1 MNMRFPFLIVA
12 VFICLAGFAQQRGK
26 VISFN
31 TKKPISGAVVKWS
44 NGKQF
49 AVTDEQGEFAIPN
62 SNNGYVVQS
71 IGYYDYTTT
80 KIGRLIELTEQIYQM
95 PELSITDKPDSI
107 FGSVKYSVGDFVWWN
122 GKLTMLLYEREK
134 LFKPA
139 TEKRDLW
146 EDAWI
151 AQVDSFGKIISSFH
165 INESAERFHLAPTGA
180 CFVLTENSVFQLQTE
195 PFLHLDKLSYESFRQ
210 EFEPICGFLNSNIVF
225 HTFTE
230 EYPEFSY
237 YLLKKDSAE
246 PVEIEHVADSL
257 TMELFKSEY
266 KYMDGRAKRI
276 AYQYELDYG
285 VPKEIVAGQM
295 TRFKESPFY
304 RDPVAKIVQLE
315 NRWSI
320 FNISQGQVLN
330 INAEGEFI
338 NRMNMLGERNLSN
351 LPVQEKILNVQ
362 YDPETKEVV
371 CFTQLRT
378 GESMLYVLKEDG
390 SLVLRKNLY
399 WKHIRNA
406 QIKNGRVYYLY
417 RPFESRNNWYLFAE

>member
-1 MNMRFPFLIVA
+1 MKMRISITLVLFFLSFVSH
-12 VFICLAGFAQQRGK
+12 AQQRGK

-49 AVTDEQGEFAIPN
+49 AVTDEQGEFAIPS

-95 PELSITDKPDSI
+95 PVISITDAPDSV

-122 GKLTMLLYEREK
+122 GMLTMLLYEHEK

-139 TEKRDLW
+139 SEKRDLW

-151 AQVDSFGKIISSFH
+151 AQIDSFGKIVASFH
-165 INESAERFHLAPTGA
+165 INEPAERFHLTPTGL
-180 CFVLTENSVFQLQTE
+180 CFVLTENSVFQLQSE

-210 EFEPICGFLNSNIVF
+210 EYEPICGFLSSNIVF

-237 YLLKKDSAE
+237 YMLKEDNE
-246 PVEIEHVADSL
+246 NPIELEHVADSL

-266 KYMDGRAKRI
+266 KYMNGRAKRI

-295 TRFKESPFY
+295 TQFKESLY
-304 RDPVAKIVQLE
+304 YQDPIAKIIQLE
-315 NRWSI
+315 DHWSI
-320 FNISQGQVLN
+320 FNISQKTVVTVN
-330 INAEGEFI
+330 SEGAVI
-338 NRMNMLGERNLSN
+338 NRLRMEGSRNLSSISSK
-351 LPVQEKILNVQ
+351 EKILSVQ
-362 YDPETKEVV
+362 FDPEKKEMI

-378 GESMLYVLKEDG
+378 GESMLNLLKEDG
-390 SLVLRKNLY
+390 TLELKKNLY
-399 WKHIRNA
+399 WQHIRNP

-417 RPFESRNNWYLFAE
+417 RPFESRNNWFLYAE

>member
-1 MNMRFPFLIVA
+1 MKIRFSIALALFLCSFVIQ
-12 VFICLAGFAQQRGK
+12 AQQRGK

-49 AVTDEQGEFAIPN
+49 AVTDEQGAFAIPS

-80 KIGRLIELTEQIYQM
+80 KIGRVIELTEQIYQM
-95 PELSITDKPDSI
+95 PVLSITDKPDSV

-122 GKLTMLLYEREK
+122 GKLTMLLYEHEK
-134 LFKPA
+134 LMKPA
-139 TEKRDLW
+139 YDKRDLW

-151 AQVDSFGKIISSFH
+151 AQVDSFGKIVTSFH
-165 INESAERFHLAPTGA
+165 INEPAERFHLAPTGA
-180 CFVLTENSVFQLQTE
+180 CFVLTENSVFQLQSE

-230 EYPEFSY
+230 EYPEFSF
-237 YLLKKDSAE
+237 YLLKKDSTDPIE
-246 PVEIEHVADSL
+246 LEHVADSL

-315 NRWSI
+315 NSWSI
-320 FNISQGQVLN
+320 FNISQGQVLK
-330 INAEGEFI
+330 INSEGEFVS
-338 NRMNMLGERNLSN
+338 RMNMVGDRNLSN
-351 LPVQEKILNVQ
+351 LPNQEKILNVQ
-362 YDPETKEVV
+362 YDSEKQEVV
-371 CFTQLRT
+371 CFTKLRS
-378 GESMLYVLKEDG
+378 GESAMYIVKDDG
-390 SLVLRKNLY
+390 SLELKKNLH
-399 WKHIRNA
+399 WRHVRNA

-417 RPFESRNNWYLFAE
+417 RPYESRNNWYLYAE

>member
-1 MNMRFPFLIVA
+1 MRISITLVLFFLSFVSH
-12 VFICLAGFAQQRGK
+12 AQQRGK

-49 AVTDEQGEFAIPN
+49 AVTDEQGEFAIPS

-95 PELSITDKPDSI
+95 PVISITDAPDSV

-122 GKLTMLLYEREK
+122 GMLTMLLYEHEK

-139 TEKRDLW
+139 SEKRDLW

-151 AQVDSFGKIISSFH
+151 AQIDSFGKIVASFH
-165 INESAERFHLAPTGA
+165 INEPAERFHLTPTGL
-180 CFVLTENSVFQLQTE
+180 CFVLTENSVFQLQSE
-195 PFLHLDKLSYESFRQ
+195 PFLHLDKLSYLSFRQ
-210 EFEPICGFLNSNIVF
+210 EFEPICGFLNSNILF

-230 EYPEFSY
+230 EYPEFSF
-237 YLLKKDSAE
+237 YLLKKDSDDPIE
-246 PVEIEHVADSL
+246 LEHVADSL

-266 KYMDGRAKRI
+266 KYMNGRAKRI

-295 TRFKESPFY
+295 TQFKESLY
-304 RDPVAKIVQLE
+304 YQDPIAKIIQLE
-315 NRWSI
+315 DHWSI
-320 FNISQGQVLN
+320 FNISQKTVVTVN
-330 INAEGEFI
+330 SEGAVI
-338 NRMNMLGERNLSN
+338 NRLRMEGSRNLSSISSK
-351 LPVQEKILNVQ
+351 EKILSVQ
-362 YDPETKEVV
+362 FDPEKKEMI

-378 GESMLYVLKEDG
+378 GESMLNLLKEDG
-390 SLVLRKNLY
+390 TLELKKNLY
-399 WKHIRNA
+399 WQHIRNP

-417 RPFESRNNWYLFAE
+417 RPFESRNNWYLYSE

>member
-1 MNMRFPFLIVA
+1 MRFPFLIVA

>member
-1 MNMRFPFLIVA
+1 MRISITLVLFFLSFVSH
-12 VFICLAGFAQQRGK
+12 AQQRGK

-49 AVTDEQGEFAIPN
+49 AVTDEQGEFAIPS

-95 PELSITDKPDSI
+95 PVISITDAPDSV

-122 GKLTMLLYEREK
+122 GMLTMLLYEHEK

-139 TEKRDLW
+139 SEKRDLW

-151 AQVDSFGKIISSFH
+151 AQIDSFGKIVASFH
-165 INESAERFHLAPTGA
+165 INEPAERFHLTPTGL
-180 CFVLTENSVFQLQTE
+180 CFVLTENSVFQLQSE

-210 EFEPICGFLNSNIVF
+210 EYEPICGFLNSNIVF

-237 YLLKKDSAE
+237 YMLKEDNE
-246 PVEIEHVADSL
+246 NPIELEHVADSL

-266 KYMDGRAKRI
+266 KYMNGRAKRI

-295 TRFKESPFY
+295 TQFKESLY
-304 RDPVAKIVQLE
+304 YQDPIAKIIQLE
-315 NRWSI
+315 DHWSI
-320 FNISQGQVLN
+320 FNISQKTVVTVN
-330 INAEGEFI
+330 SEGAMI
-338 NRMNMLGERNLSN
+338 NRLRMEGSRNLSSISSK
-351 LPVQEKILNVQ
+351 EKILSVQ
-362 YDPETKEVV
+362 FDSEKKEMI

-378 GESMLYVLKEDG
+378 GESMLNLLKEDG
-390 SLVLRKNLY
+390 TLELKKNLY
-399 WKHIRNA
+399 WQHIRNP

-417 RPFESRNNWYLFAE
+417 RPFESRNNWYLYSE

>member
-1 MNMRFPFLIVA
+1 MRISITLVLFFLSFVSH
-12 VFICLAGFAQQRGK
+12 AQQRGK

-49 AVTDEQGEFAIPN
+49 AVTDEQGEFAIPS

-95 PELSITDKPDSI
+95 PVISITDAPDSV

-122 GKLTMLLYEREK
+122 GMLTMLLYEHEK
-134 LFKPA
+134 LFKHA
-139 TEKRDLW
+139 SEKRDLW

-151 AQVDSFGKIISSFH
+151 AQIDSFGKIVASFH
-165 INESAERFHLAPTGA
+165 INEPAERFHLTPTGL
-180 CFVLTENSVFQLQTE
+180 CFVLTENSVFQLQSE

-210 EFEPICGFLNSNIVF
+210 EYEPICGFLNSNIVF

-237 YLLKKDSAE
+237 YMLKEDNE
-246 PVEIEHVADSL
+246 NPIELEHVADSL

-266 KYMDGRAKRI
+266 KYMNGRAKRI

-295 TRFKESPFY
+295 TQFKESLY
-304 RDPVAKIVQLE
+304 YQDPIAKIIQLE
-315 NRWSI
+315 DHWSI
-320 FNISQGQVLN
+320 FNISQKTVVTVN
-330 INAEGEFI
+330 SEGAMI
-338 NRMNMLGERNLSN
+338 NRLRMEGSRNLSSISSK
-351 LPVQEKILNVQ
+351 EKILSVQ
-362 YDPETKEVV
+362 FDSEKKEMI

-378 GESMLYVLKEDG
+378 GESMLNLLNEDG
-390 SLVLRKNLY
+390 TLKLKKNLY
-399 WKHIRNA
+399 WQHIRNP
-406 QIKNGRVYYLY
+406 QIINGRVYYLY
-417 RPFESRNNWYLFAE
+417 RPFESRNNWYLYSE

>member
-1 MNMRFPFLIVA
+1 MRISITLVLFFLSFVSH
-12 VFICLAGFAQQRGK
+12 AQQRGK

-49 AVTDEQGEFAIPN
+49 AVTDEQGDFAIPS

-95 PELSITDKPDSI
+95 PVISITDAPDSV

-122 GKLTMLLYEREK
+122 GMLTMLLYEHEK

-139 TEKRDLW
+139 SEKRDLW

-151 AQVDSFGKIISSFH
+151 AQIDSFGKIVASFH
-165 INESAERFHLAPTGA
+165 INEPAERFHLTPTGL
-180 CFVLTENSVFQLQTE
+180 CFVLTENSVFQLQSE

-210 EFEPICGFLNSNIVF
+210 EYEPICGFLNSNIVF

-237 YLLKKDSAE
+237 YMLKEDNE
-246 PVEIEHVADSL
+246 NPIELEHVADSL

-266 KYMDGRAKRI
+266 KYMNGRAKRI

-295 TRFKESPFY
+295 TQFKESLY
-304 RDPVAKIVQLE
+304 YQDPIAKIIQLE
-315 NRWSI
+315 DHWSI
-320 FNISQGQVLN
+320 FNISQKTVVTVN
-330 INAEGEFI
+330 SEGAMI
-338 NRMNMLGERNLSN
+338 NRLRMEGSRNLSSISSK
-351 LPVQEKILNVQ
+351 EKILSVQ
-362 YDPETKEVV
+362 FDSEKKEMI

-378 GESMLYVLKEDG
+378 GESMLNLLKEDG
-390 SLVLRKNLY
+390 TLELKKNLY
-399 WKHIRNA
+399 WQHIRNP

-417 RPFESRNNWYLFAE
+417 RPFESRNNWYLYSE

>member
-1 MNMRFPFLIVA
+1 MFFLSLVSH
-12 VFICLAGFAQQRGK
+12 AQQRGK

-49 AVTDEQGEFAIPN
+49 AVTDEQGEFDIPS

-95 PELSITDKPDSI
+95 PVISITDKPDSV

-122 GKLTMLLYEREK
+122 GKLTMLLYEHEK
-134 LFKPA
+134 LLKPA
-139 TEKRDLW
+139 NEKRDLW

-151 AQVDSFGKIISSFH
+151 AQIDSFGKIVTSFH
-165 INESAERFHLAPTGA
+165 INEPAERFHLTPTGL
-180 CFVLTENSVFQLQTE
+180 CFVLTENSVFQLQSE

-210 EFEPICGFLNSNIVF
+210 EYEPICGFLNSNIVF

-237 YLLKKDSAE
+237 YMLKEDNDNPIE
-246 PVEIEHVADSL
+246 LEHVADSL

-266 KYMDGRAKRI
+266 KYMNGRAKRI

-295 TRFKESPFY
+295 TQFKESLY
-304 RDPVAKIVQLE
+304 YQDPIAKIIQLE
-315 NRWSI
+315 DHWSI
-320 FNISQGQVLN
+320 FNISQKTVVTVN
-330 INAEGEFI
+330 SEGAMI
-338 NRMNMLGERNLSN
+338 NRLRMEGSRNLSSISSK
-351 LPVQEKILNVQ
+351 EKILSVQ
-362 YDPETKEVV
+362 FDSEKKEMI

-378 GESMLYVLKEDG
+378 GESMLNLLKEDG
-390 SLVLRKNLY
+390 TLELKKNLY
-399 WKHIRNA
+399 WQHIRNP

-417 RPFESRNNWYLFAE
+417 RPFESRNNWYLYSE

>member
-1 MNMRFPFLIVA
+1 MFFLSLVSH
-12 VFICLAGFAQQRGK
+12 AQQRGK

-49 AVTDEQGEFAIPN
+49 AVTDEQGEFDIPS

-95 PELSITDKPDSI
+95 PVISITDKPDSV

-122 GKLTMLLYEREK
+122 GKLTMLLYEHEK
-134 LFKPA
+134 LLKPA
-139 TEKRDLW
+139 NEKRDLW

-151 AQVDSFGKIISSFH
+151 AQIDSFGKIVTSFH
-165 INESAERFHLAPTGA
+165 INEPAERFHLTPTGL
-180 CFVLTENSVFQLQTE
+180 CFVLTENSVFQLQSE

-210 EFEPICGFLNSNIVF
+210 EYEPICGFLNSNIVF

-237 YLLKKDSAE
+237 YMLKEDNDNPIE
-246 PVEIEHVADSL
+246 LEHVADSL

-266 KYMDGRAKRI
+266 KYMNGRAKRI

-295 TRFKESPFY
+295 TQFKESPY
-304 RDPVAKIVQLE
+304 YQDPIAKIIQLE
-315 NRWSI
+315 DHWSI
-320 FNISQGQVLN
+320 FNVSQKTV
-330 INAEGEFI
+330 ITVNAEGTVM
-338 NRMNMLGERNLSN
+338 NRLKMEGPRNLASI
-351 LPVQEKILNVQ
+351 PAKEKILSTQ
-362 YDPETKEVV
+362 FDSEKKEMI

-378 GESMLYVLKEDG
+378 GESMLNLLKEDG
-390 SLVLRKNLY
+390 TLELKKNLY
-399 WKHIRNA
+399 WQHIRNP

-417 RPFESRNNWYLFAE
+417 RPFESRNNWYLYSE

>member
-1 MNMRFPFLIVA
+1 MLVMFFLSV
-12 VFICLAGFAQQRGK
+12 VSHAQQRGK

-49 AVTDEQGEFAIPN
+49 AVTDENGEFSIPT
-62 SNNGYVVQS
+62 SNAGYVVQS

-95 PELSITDKPDSI
+95 PVLSITDKPDSV
-107 FGSVKYSVGDFVWWN
+107 FGSIKYSVGDFVWWN
-122 GKLTMLLYEREK
+122 GMLTMLLYEHEK

-139 TEKRDLW
+139 SEKRDLW

-151 AQVDSFGKIISSFH
+151 AQIDSFGKIVTSFH
-165 INESAERFHLAPTGA
+165 INEPAERFHLTPTGL
-180 CFVLTENSVFQLQTE
+180 CFVLTENSVFQLQSE
-195 PFLHLDKLSYESFRQ
+195 PFLHLNKLSYESFRQ
-210 EFEPICGFLNSNIVF
+210 EYEPICGFLNSNIVF

-237 YLLKKDSAE
+237 YMLKEDNE
-246 PVEIEHVADSL
+246 NPIELEHVADSL
-257 TMELFKSEY
+257 TMVLFNSEY
-266 KYMDGRAKRI
+266 KYMNGRAKRI

-295 TRFKESPFY
+295 TRFKESPY
-304 RDPVAKIVQLE
+304 YQDPIAKIIQLE
-315 NRWSI
+315 DHWSI
-320 FNISQGQVLN
+320 FNVSQKAVLTV
-330 INAEGEFI
+330 NADGTVMNRLKMEGF
-338 NRMNMLGERNLSN
+338 RNLASI
-351 LPVQEKILNVQ
+351 PAKEKILSVQ
-362 YDPETKEVV
+362 FDSEKKEMI

-378 GESMLYVLKEDG
+378 GESMLNLLKEDG
-390 SLVLRKNLY
+390 TLELKKNLY
-399 WKHIRNA
+399 WQHIRNP

-417 RPFESRNNWYLFAE
+417 RPFESRNNWYLYSE

>member
-1 MNMRFPFLIVA
+1 MRISITLVLFFLSFVSH
-12 VFICLAGFAQQRGK
+12 AQQRGK

-31 TKKPISGAVVKWS
+31 NKKPISGAVVKWS

-49 AVTDEQGEFAIPN
+49 AVTDEQGEFAIPS

-95 PELSITDKPDSI
+95 PVISITDAPDSV

-122 GKLTMLLYEREK
+122 GMLTMLLYEHEK

-139 TEKRDLW
+139 SEKRDLW

-151 AQVDSFGKIISSFH
+151 AQIDSFGKIVASFH
-165 INESAERFHLAPTGA
+165 INEPAERFHLTPTGL
-180 CFVLTENSVFQLQTE
+180 CFVLTENSVFQLQSE

-210 EFEPICGFLNSNIVF
+210 EYEPICGFLNSNIVF

-237 YLLKKDSAE
+237 YMLKEDNE
-246 PVEIEHVADSL
+246 NPIELEHVADSL

-266 KYMDGRAKRI
+266 KYMNGRAKRI

-295 TRFKESPFY
+295 TQFKESLY
-304 RDPVAKIVQLE
+304 YQDPIAKIIQLE
-315 NRWSI
+315 DHWSI
-320 FNISQGQVLN
+320 FNISQKTVVTVN
-330 INAEGEFI
+330 SEGAMI
-338 NRMNMLGERNLSN
+338 NRLRMEGSRNLSSISSK
-351 LPVQEKILNVQ
+351 EKILSVQ
-362 YDPETKEVV
+362 FDSEKKEMI

-378 GESMLYVLKEDG
+378 GESMLNLLKEDG
-390 SLVLRKNLY
+390 TLELKKNLY
-399 WKHIRNA
+399 WQHIRNP

-417 RPFESRNNWYLFAE
+417 RPFESRNNWYLYSE

>member
-1 MNMRFPFLIVA
+1 MRISITLVLFFLSFVSH
-12 VFICLAGFAQQRGK
+12 AQQRGK
-26 VISFN
+26 VISLN

-49 AVTDEQGEFAIPN
+49 AVTDEQGEFAIPS

-80 KIGRLIELTEQIYQM
+80 QIGRVVELIEQIYQM
-95 PELSITDKPDSI
+95 PVLSITDKPDSI
-107 FGSVKYSVGDFVWWN
+107 FGSSKYSVGDFVWWKGN
-122 GKLTMLLYEREK
+122 LTMLLYEHEK

-139 TEKRDLW
+139 SEKRDLW

-165 INESAERFHLAPTGA
+165 INEPADRFHLAPTDA
-180 CFVLTENSVFQLQTE
+180 CFVLTENSVFQLKAE

-210 EFEPICGFLNSNIVF
+210 EYDPICGFLNSNIVF

-237 YLLKKDSAE
+237 YLLKKDSTE
-246 PVEIEHVADSL
+246 PIELEHVADSL
-257 TMELFKSEY
+257 TLELFKSEY

-295 TRFKESPFY
+295 TGFKESLFY

-315 NRWSI
+315 NSWSI

-330 INAEGEFI
+330 INAEGEFL
-338 NRMNMLGERNLSN
+338 NRMLMIGERNLSN
-351 LPVQEKILNVQ
+351 LPVKEKILSVQ
-362 YDPETKEVV
+362 YDTEAKEVV

-378 GESMLYVLKEDG
+378 GESMFYLVKENG
-390 SLVLRKNLY
+390 SLELKKNLH
-399 WKHIRNA
+399 WRHIRNA

-417 RPFESRNNWYLFAE
+417 RPFESRNNWYLYAE

>member
-1 MNMRFPFLIVA
+1 MRISITLVLFFLSFVSH
-12 VFICLAGFAQQRGK
+12 AQQRGK

-49 AVTDEQGEFAIPN
+49 AVTDEQGEFAIPS

-95 PELSITDKPDSI
+95 PVISITDAPDSV

-122 GKLTMLLYEREK
+122 GMLTMLLYEHEK

-139 TEKRDLW
+139 SEKRDLW

-151 AQVDSFGKIISSFH
+151 AQIDSFGKIVASFH
-165 INESAERFHLAPTGA
+165 INEPAERFHLTPTGL
-180 CFVLTENSVFQLQTE
+180 CFVLTENSVFQLQSE

-210 EFEPICGFLNSNIVF
+210 EYEPICGFLSSNIVF

-237 YLLKKDSAE
+237 YMLKEDNE
-246 PVEIEHVADSL
+246 NPIELEHVADSL

-266 KYMDGRAKRI
+266 KYMNGRAKRI

-295 TRFKESPFY
+295 TQFKESLY
-304 RDPVAKIVQLE
+304 YQDPIAKIIQLE
-315 NRWSI
+315 DHWSI
-320 FNISQGQVLN
+320 FNISQKTVVTVN
-330 INAEGEFI
+330 SEGAVI
-338 NRMNMLGERNLSN
+338 NRLRMEGSRNLSSISSK
-351 LPVQEKILNVQ
+351 EKILSVQ
-362 YDPETKEVV
+362 FDPEKKEMI

-378 GESMLYVLKEDG
+378 GESMLNLLKEDG
-390 SLVLRKNLY
+390 TLELKKNLY
-399 WKHIRNA
+399 WQHIRNP

-417 RPFESRNNWYLFAE
+417 RPFESRNNWYLYSE

>member
-1 MNMRFPFLIVA
+1 MLVMFFLSV
-12 VFICLAGFAQQRGK
+12 VSHAQQRGK

-31 TKKPISGAVVKWS
+31 TKKPISGVVVKWS

-49 AVTDEQGEFAIPN
+49 AVTDEQGEFAIPS

-80 KIGRLIELTEQIYQM
+80 KIGRVIELTEQIYQM
-95 PELSITDKPDSI
+95 PVLSITDKPDSI
-107 FGSVKYSVGDFVWWN
+107 FGSIKYSVGDFVWWN
-122 GKLTMLLYEREK
+122 GMLTMLLYEHEK

-139 TEKRDLW
+139 SEKRDLW

-151 AQVDSFGKIISSFH
+151 AQIDSFGKIVTSFH
-165 INESAERFHLAPTGA
+165 INEPAERFHLTPTGL
-180 CFVLTENSVFQLQTE
+180 CFVLTENSVFQLQSE

-210 EFEPICGFLNSNIVF
+210 EYEPICGFLKSNIVF

-237 YLLKKDSAE
+237 YMLKEDNE
-246 PVEIEHVADSL
+246 NPIELEHVADSL

-266 KYMDGRAKRI
+266 KYMNGRAKRI

-295 TRFKESPFY
+295 TRFKESPY
-304 RDPVAKIVQLE
+304 YQDPIAKIIQLE
-315 NRWSI
+315 DHWSI
-320 FNISQGQVLN
+320 FNVSQKAVLTV
-330 INAEGEFI
+330 NADGTVMNRLKMEGS
-338 NRMNMLGERNLSN
+338 RNLASI
-351 LPVQEKILNVQ
+351 PAKEKILSVQ
-362 YDPETKEVV
+362 FDSEKKEMI

-378 GESMLYVLKEDG
+378 GESMLNLLKEDG
-390 SLVLRKNLY
+390 TLELKKNLY
-399 WKHIRNA
+399 WQHIRNP

-417 RPFESRNNWYLFAE
+417 RPFESRNNWYLYSE

>member
-1 MNMRFPFLIVA
+1 MRISITLVLFFLSFVSH
-12 VFICLAGFAQQRGK
+12 AQQRGK

-49 AVTDEQGEFAIPN
+49 AVTDEQGEFAIPS

-95 PELSITDKPDSI
+95 PVISITDAPDSV

-122 GKLTMLLYEREK
+122 GMLTMLLYEHEK

-139 TEKRDLW
+139 SEKRDLW

-151 AQVDSFGKIISSFH
+151 AQIDSFGKIVASFH
-165 INESAERFHLAPTGA
+165 INEPAERFHLTPTGL
-180 CFVLTENSVFQLQTE
+180 CFVLTENSVFQLQSE

-210 EFEPICGFLNSNIVF
+210 EYEPICGFLNSNIVF

-237 YLLKKDSAE
+237 YMLKEDNE
-246 PVEIEHVADSL
+246 NPIELEHVADSL

-266 KYMDGRAKRI
+266 KYMNGRAKRI

-295 TRFKESPFY
+295 TQFKESLY
-304 RDPVAKIVQLE
+304 YQDPIAKIIQLE
-315 NRWSI
+315 DHWSI
-320 FNISQGQVLN
+320 FNISQKTVVTVN
-330 INAEGEFI
+330 SEGAVI
-338 NRMNMLGERNLSN
+338 NRLRMEGSRNLSSISSK
-351 LPVQEKILNVQ
+351 EKILSVQ
-362 YDPETKEVV
+362 FDSEKKEMI

-378 GESMLYVLKEDG
+378 GESMLNLLKEDG
-390 SLVLRKNLY
+390 TLELKKNLY
-399 WKHIRNA
+399 WQHIRNP

-417 RPFESRNNWYLFAE
+417 RPFESRNNWYLYSE

>member
-1 MNMRFPFLIVA
+1 MLFFLSFVSH
-12 VFICLAGFAQQRGK
+12 AQQRGK

-49 AVTDEQGEFAIPN
+49 AVTDEQGEFAIPS

-95 PELSITDKPDSI
+95 PVISITDAPDSV

-122 GKLTMLLYEREK
+122 GMLTMLLYEHEK

-139 TEKRDLW
+139 SEKRDLW

-151 AQVDSFGKIISSFH
+151 AQIDSFGKIVASFH
-165 INESAERFHLAPTGA
+165 INEPAERFHLTPTGL
-180 CFVLTENSVFQLQTE
+180 CFVLTENSVFQLQSE

-210 EFEPICGFLNSNIVF
+210 EYEPICGFLNSNIVF

-237 YLLKKDSAE
+237 YMLKEDNE
-246 PVEIEHVADSL
+246 NPIELEHVADSL

-266 KYMDGRAKRI
+266 KYMNGRAKRI

-295 TRFKESPFY
+295 TQFKESLY
-304 RDPVAKIVQLE
+304 YQDPIAKIIQLE
-315 NRWSI
+315 DHWSI
-320 FNISQGQVLN
+320 FNISQKTVVTVN
-330 INAEGEFI
+330 SEGAMI
-338 NRMNMLGERNLSN
+338 NRLRMEGSRNLSSISSK
-351 LPVQEKILNVQ
+351 EKILSVQ
-362 YDPETKEVV
+362 FDSEKKEMI

-378 GESMLYVLKEDG
+378 GESMLNLLKEDG
-390 SLVLRKNLY
+390 TLELKKNLY
-399 WKHIRNA
+399 WQHIRNP

-417 RPFESRNNWYLFAE
+417 RPFESRNNWYLYSE

>member
-1 MNMRFPFLIVA
+1 MRISITLVLFFLSFVSH
-12 VFICLAGFAQQRGK
+12 AQQRGK

-49 AVTDEQGEFAIPN
+49 AVTDEQGEFAIPS

-95 PELSITDKPDSI
+95 PVISITDAPDSV

-122 GKLTMLLYEREK
+122 GMLTMLLYEHEK

-139 TEKRDLW
+139 SEKRDLW

-151 AQVDSFGKIISSFH
+151 AQIDSFGKIVASFH
-165 INESAERFHLAPTGA
+165 INEPAERFHLTPTGL
-180 CFVLTENSVFQLQTE
+180 CFVLTENSVFQLQSE

-210 EFEPICGFLNSNIVF
+210 EYEPICGFLNSNIVF

-237 YLLKKDSAE
+237 YMLKEDNE
-246 PVEIEHVADSL
+246 NPIELEHVADSL

-266 KYMDGRAKRI
+266 KYMNGRAKRI

-295 TRFKESPFY
+295 TQFKESLY
-304 RDPVAKIVQLE
+304 YQDPIAKIIQLE
-315 NRWSI
+315 DHWSI
-320 FNISQGQVLN
+320 FNISQKTVLTV
-330 INAEGEFI
+330 NADGTVM
-338 NRMNMLGERNLSN
+338 NRLIMAGSRNLASI
-351 LPVQEKILNVQ
+351 PAKEKILSVQ
-362 YDPETKEVV
+362 FDSEKKEMI

-378 GESMLYVLKEDG
+378 GESMLNLLKEDG
-390 SLVLRKNLY
+390 TLELKKNLY
-399 WKHIRNA
+399 WQHIRNP

-417 RPFESRNNWYLFAE
+417 RPFESRNNWYLYAE

>member
-1 MNMRFPFLIVA
+1 MRISITLVLFFLSFVSH
-12 VFICLAGFAQQRGK
+12 AQQRGK

-49 AVTDEQGEFAIPN
+49 AVTDELGEFAIPS

-95 PELSITDKPDSI
+95 PVISITDAPDSV

-122 GKLTMLLYEREK
+122 GMLTMLLYEHEK

-139 TEKRDLW
+139 SEKRDLW

-151 AQVDSFGKIISSFH
+151 AQIDSFGKIVASFH
-165 INESAERFHLAPTGA
+165 INEPAERFHLTPTGL
-180 CFVLTENSVFQLQTE
+180 CFVLTENSVFQLQSE

-210 EFEPICGFLNSNIVF
+210 EYEPICGFLNSNIVF

-237 YLLKKDSAE
+237 YMLKEDNE
-246 PVEIEHVADSL
+246 NPIELEHVADSL

-266 KYMDGRAKRI
+266 KYMNGRAKRI

-295 TRFKESPFY
+295 TQFKESLY
-304 RDPVAKIVQLE
+304 YQDPIAKIIQLE
-315 NRWSI
+315 DHWSI
-320 FNISQGQVLN
+320 FNISQKTVVTVN
-330 INAEGEFI
+330 SEGAMI
-338 NRMNMLGERNLSN
+338 NRLRMEGSRNLSSISSK
-351 LPVQEKILNVQ
+351 EKILSVQ
-362 YDPETKEVV
+362 FDSEKKEMI

-378 GESMLYVLKEDG
+378 GESMLNLLKEDG
-390 SLVLRKNLY
+390 TLELKKNLY
-399 WKHIRNA
+399 WQHIRNP

-417 RPFESRNNWYLFAE
+417 RPFESRNNWYLYSE

>member
-1 MNMRFPFLIVA
+1 MRISITLVLFFLSFVSH
-12 VFICLAGFAQQRGK
+12 AQQRGK

-49 AVTDEQGEFAIPN
+49 AVTDEQGEFAIPS

-95 PELSITDKPDSI
+95 PVISITDAPDSV

-122 GKLTMLLYEREK
+122 GMLTMLLYEHEK

-139 TEKRDLW
+139 SEKRDLW

-151 AQVDSFGKIISSFH
+151 AQIDSFGKIVASFH
-165 INESAERFHLAPTGA
+165 INEPAERFHLTPTGL
-180 CFVLTENSVFQLQTE
+180 CFVLTENSVFQLQSE

-210 EFEPICGFLNSNIVF
+210 EYEPICGFLNSNIVF

-237 YLLKKDSAE
+237 YMLKEDNE
-246 PVEIEHVADSL
+246 NPIELEHVADSL

-266 KYMDGRAKRI
+266 KYMSGRAKRI

-295 TRFKESPFY
+295 TQFKESLY
-304 RDPVAKIVQLE
+304 YQDPIAKIIQLE
-315 NRWSI
+315 DHWSI
-320 FNISQGQVLN
+320 FNISQKTVVTVN
-330 INAEGEFI
+330 SEGAMI
-338 NRMNMLGERNLSN
+338 NRLRMEGSRNLSSISSK
-351 LPVQEKILNVQ
+351 EKILSVQ
-362 YDPETKEVV
+362 FDSEKKEMI

-378 GESMLYVLKEDG
+378 GESMLNLLKEDG
-390 SLVLRKNLY
+390 TLELKKNLY
-399 WKHIRNA
+399 WQHIRNP

-417 RPFESRNNWYLFAE
+417 RPFESRNNWYLYSE

>member
-1 MNMRFPFLIVA
+1 MRLPFLIVA
-12 VFICLAGFAQQRGK
+12 FFLGLAGFAQQRGK

-31 TKKPISGAVVKWS
+31 TKKPLTGAVVKWT

-49 AVTDEQGEFAIPN
+49 AVTDENGEFSIPT

-80 KIGRLIELTEQIYQM
+80 KLGRVIELAEQIYQLPVM
-95 PELSITDKPDSI
+95 AITDAPDSV

-134 LFKPA
+134 LVKPVSE
-139 TEKRDLW
+139 TRDLW
-146 EDAWI
+146 EEAWI
-151 AQVDSFGKIISSFH
+151 AQIDSFGKIVTSFH
-165 INESAERFHLAPTGA
+165 INEPAERFHLTPTGA
-180 CFVLTENSVFQLQTE
+180 CFVLTENSVFQLRAE
-195 PFLHLDKLSYESFRQ
+195 PFLHLDKLSYTTFHQ
-210 EFEPICGFLNSNIVF
+210 EYEPICGFLHSNIVF
-225 HTFTE
+225 NTFTE

-237 YLLKKDSAE
+237 YLLKDGSTD
-246 PVEIEHVADSL
+246 PIELERVADSL

-266 KYMDGRAKRI
+266 KYMNGRAKRI

-295 TRFKESPFY
+295 TRFKESPYY

-315 NRWSI
+315 ERWSI
-320 FNISQGQVLN
+320 FNISQKQVIS
-330 INAEGEFI
+330 INADGIVQSRLNMKAEGSI
-338 NRMNMLGERNLSN
+338 GSLTSK
-351 LPVQEKILNVQ
+351 EKILSVQ
-362 YDPETKEVV
+362 YVPDSKEMV

-378 GESMLYVLKEDG
+378 GESMLYLLKEDG
-390 SLVLRKNLY
+390 SLELKKNLY
-399 WKHIRNA
+399 WQHIRNP

-417 RPFESRNNWYLFAE
+417 RPFESRNNWYLYAE

>member
-1 MNMRFPFLIVA
+1 MFFLSV
-12 VFICLAGFAQQRGK
+12 VSHAQQRGK

-31 TKKPISGAVVKWS
+31 TKKPISGVVVKWS

-49 AVTDEQGEFAIPN
+49 AVTDEQGEFAIPS

-80 KIGRLIELTEQIYQM
+80 KIGRVIELTEQIYQM
-95 PELSITDKPDSI
+95 PVLSITDKPDSI
-107 FGSVKYSVGDFVWWN
+107 FGSIKYSVGDFVWWN
-122 GKLTMLLYEREK
+122 GMLTMLLYEHEK

-139 TEKRDLW
+139 SEKRDLW

-151 AQVDSFGKIISSFH
+151 AQIDSFGKIVTSFH
-165 INESAERFHLAPTGA
+165 INEPAERFHLTPTGL
-180 CFVLTENSVFQLQTE
+180 CFVLTENSVFQLQSE

-210 EFEPICGFLNSNIVF
+210 EYEPICGFLKSNIVF

-237 YLLKKDSAE
+237 YMLKEDNE
-246 PVEIEHVADSL
+246 NPIELEHVADSL

-266 KYMDGRAKRI
+266 KYMNGRAKRI

-295 TRFKESPFY
+295 TRFKESPY
-304 RDPVAKIVQLE
+304 YQDPIAKIIQLE
-315 NRWSI
+315 DHWSI
-320 FNISQGQVLN
+320 FNVSQKAVLTV
-330 INAEGEFI
+330 NADGTVMNRLKMEGS
-338 NRMNMLGERNLSN
+338 RNLASI
-351 LPVQEKILNVQ
+351 PAKEKILSVQ
-362 YDPETKEVV
+362 FDSEKKEMI

-378 GESMLYVLKEDG
+378 GESMLNLLKEDG
-390 SLVLRKNLY
+390 TLELKKNLY
-399 WKHIRNA
+399 WQHIRNP

-417 RPFESRNNWYLFAE
+417 RPFESRNNWYLYSE

>member
-1 MNMRFPFLIVA
+1 MRISITLVLFFLSFVSH
-12 VFICLAGFAQQRGK
+12 AQQRGK

-49 AVTDEQGEFAIPN
+49 AVTDEQGEFAIPS

-95 PELSITDKPDSI
+95 PVISITDAPDSV

-122 GKLTMLLYEREK
+122 GMLTMLLYEHEK

-139 TEKRDLW
+139 SEKRDLW
-146 EDAWI
+146 DDAWI
-151 AQVDSFGKIISSFH
+151 AQIDSFGKIVASFH
-165 INESAERFHLAPTGA
+165 INEPAERFHLTPTGL
-180 CFVLTENSVFQLQTE
+180 CFVLTENSVFQLQSE

-210 EFEPICGFLNSNIVF
+210 EYEPICGFLNSNIVF

-237 YLLKKDSAE
+237 YMLKEDNE
-246 PVEIEHVADSL
+246 NPIELEHVADSL

-266 KYMDGRAKRI
+266 KYMNGRAKRI

-295 TRFKESPFY
+295 TQFKESLY
-304 RDPVAKIVQLE
+304 YQDPIAKIIQLE
-315 NRWSI
+315 DHWSI
-320 FNISQGQVLN
+320 FNISQKTVVTVN
-330 INAEGEFI
+330 SEGAMI
-338 NRMNMLGERNLSN
+338 NRLRMEGSRNLSSISSK
-351 LPVQEKILNVQ
+351 EKILSVQ
-362 YDPETKEVV
+362 FDSEKKEMI

-378 GESMLYVLKEDG
+378 GESMLNLLKEDG
-390 SLVLRKNLY
+390 TLELKKNLY
-399 WKHIRNA
+399 WQHIRNP

-417 RPFESRNNWYLFAE
+417 RPFESRNNWYLYSE

>member
-1 MNMRFPFLIVA
+1 MRISITLVLFFLSFVSH
-12 VFICLAGFAQQRGK
+12 AQQRGK

-49 AVTDEQGEFAIPN
+49 AVTDEQGEFAIPS

-95 PELSITDKPDSI
+95 PVISITDAPDSV

-122 GKLTMLLYEREK
+122 GMLTMLLYEHEK

-139 TEKRDLW
+139 SEKRDLW

-151 AQVDSFGKIISSFH
+151 AQIDSFGKIVASFH
-165 INESAERFHLAPTGA
+165 INEPAERFHLTPTGL
-180 CFVLTENSVFQLQTE
+180 CFVLTENSVFQLQSE

-210 EFEPICGFLNSNIVF
+210 EYEPICGFLNSNIVF

-237 YLLKKDSAE
+237 YMLKEDNE
-246 PVEIEHVADSL
+246 NPIELEHVADSL

-266 KYMDGRAKRI
+266 KYMNGRAKRI

-295 TRFKESPFY
+295 TQFKESLY
-304 RDPVAKIVQLE
+304 YQDPIAKIIQLE
-315 NRWSI
+315 DHWSI
-320 FNISQGQVLN
+320 FNISQKTVVTVN
-330 INAEGEFI
+330 SEGAMI
-338 NRMNMLGERNLSN
+338 NRLRLEGSRNLSSISSK
-351 LPVQEKILNVQ
+351 EKILSVQ
-362 YDPETKEVV
+362 FDSEKKEMI

-378 GESMLYVLKEDG
+378 GESMLNLLKEDG
-390 SLVLRKNLY
+390 TLELKKNLY
-399 WKHIRNA
+399 WQHIRNP

-417 RPFESRNNWYLFAE
+417 RPFESRNNWYLYSE

>member
-1 MNMRFPFLIVA
+1 MNMRFPFLIAA
-12 VFICLAGFAQQRGK
+12 VFICLAGSAQQRGK

-49 AVTDEQGEFAIPN
+49 AVTDVNGEFAIPT
-62 SNNGYVVQS
+62 SNYGYVVQS
-71 IGYYDYTTT
+71 IGYYDYSST
-80 KIGRLIELTEQIYQM
+80 KLGKVIELAEQVYQL
-95 PELSITDKPDSI
+95 PVLGITDAPDSV

-122 GKLTMLLYEREK
+122 GKLTMLLYEHEK

-139 TEKRDLW
+139 SEKRDLW
-146 EDAWI
+146 EEAWI
-151 AQVDSFGKIISSFH
+151 AQIDSFGKIVTSFH
-165 INESAERFHLAPTGA
+165 INEPAERFHLTPTGL
-180 CFVLTENSVFQLQTE
+180 CFVLTENSVFQLQSE

-210 EFEPICGFLNSNIVF
+210 EFEPICGFLQSNIVF
-225 HTFTE
+225 NTFTE

-237 YLLKKDSAE
+237 YLLKEDSKE
-246 PVEIEHVADSL
+246 PIELEHVADSL

-266 KYMDGRAKRI
+266 KYMNGRAKRI

-295 TRFKESPFY
+295 THFKESPYY
-304 RDPVAKIVQLE
+304 RDPAAKIVQHE
-315 NRWSI
+315 NYWSI

-330 INAEGEFI
+330 INADGEFI
-338 NRMNMLGERNLSN
+338 NRMKMLGERNISN

-362 YDPETKEVV
+362 YDADTKEVV

-378 GESMLYVLKEDG
+378 GESTFNLLKEDG
-390 SLVLRKNLY
+390 SLVLKKDLY
-399 WKHIRNA
+399 WQHIRNP
-406 QIKNGRVYYLY
+406 QIKDGRVYYLY
-417 RPFESRNNWYLFAE
+417 RPFESRKNWYLYAE

>member
-1 MNMRFPFLIVA
+1 MKMRISITLVLFFLSFVSH
-12 VFICLAGFAQQRGK
+12 AQQRGK

-49 AVTDEQGEFAIPN
+49 AVTDEQGEFAIPS

-95 PELSITDKPDSI
+95 PVISITDAPDSV

-122 GKLTMLLYEREK
+122 GMLTMLLYEHEK

-139 TEKRDLW
+139 SEKRDLW

-151 AQVDSFGKIISSFH
+151 AQIDSFGKIVASFH
-165 INESAERFHLAPTGA
+165 INEPAERFHLTPTGL
-180 CFVLTENSVFQLQTE
+180 CFVLTENSVFQLQSE

-210 EFEPICGFLNSNIVF
+210 EYEPICGFLNSNIVF

-237 YLLKKDSAE
+237 YMLKEDNE
-246 PVEIEHVADSL
+246 NPIELEHVADSL

-266 KYMDGRAKRI
+266 KYMNGRAKRI

-295 TRFKESPFY
+295 TQFKESLY
-304 RDPVAKIVQLE
+304 YQDPIAKIIQLE
-315 NRWSI
+315 DHWSI
-320 FNISQGQVLN
+320 FNISQKTVVTVN
-330 INAEGEFI
+330 SEGAMI
-338 NRMNMLGERNLSN
+338 NRLRMEGSRNLSSISSK
-351 LPVQEKILNVQ
+351 EKILSVQ
-362 YDPETKEVV
+362 FDSEKKEMI

-378 GESMLYVLKEDG
+378 GESMLNLLKEDG
-390 SLVLRKNLY
+390 TLELKKNLY
-399 WKHIRNA
+399 WQHIRNP

-417 RPFESRNNWYLFAE
+417 RPFESRNNWYLYSE

>member
-1 MNMRFPFLIVA
+1 MLFFSFVSQ
-12 VFICLAGFAQQRGK
+12 AQQRGK

-49 AVTDEQGEFAIPN
+49 AVTDEQGEFAIPS

-80 KIGRLIELTEQIYQM
+80 KIGRVIELTEQIYQM
-95 PELSITDKPDSI
+95 PVLSITDKPDSV

-122 GKLTMLLYEREK
+122 GKLTMLLYEHEK
-134 LFKPA
+134 LMKPA
-139 TEKRDLW
+139 YEKRDLW

-151 AQVDSFGKIISSFH
+151 AQVDSFGKIVSSFH
-165 INESAERFHLAPTGA
+165 INEPAERFHLAPTGA
-180 CFVLTENSVFQLQTE
+180 CFVLTENSVFQLQSE
-195 PFLHLDKLSYESFRQ
+195 PFLHLDKLSYLSFRQ

-230 EYPEFSY
+230 EYPEFSF
-237 YLLKKDSAE
+237 YLLKKDSAD

-304 RDPVAKIVQLE
+304 RDPFAKIVQLE
-315 NRWSI
+315 NSWSI

-330 INAEGEFI
+330 INAEGEFL
-338 NRMNMLGERNLSN
+338 NRMLMIGERNLSN
-351 LPVQEKILNVQ
+351 LPVKEKILSVQ
-362 YDPETKEVV
+362 YDTEAKEVV

-378 GESMLYVLKEDG
+378 GESMFYLVKENG
-390 SLVLRKNLY
+390 SLELKKNLH
-399 WKHIRNA
+399 WRHIRNA

-417 RPFESRNNWYLFAE
+417 RPFESRNNWYLYAE

>member
-1 MNMRFPFLIVA
+1 MNLRFPLFIVA
-12 VFICLAGFAQQRGK
+12 CFVSLLGFAQQRGK

-31 TKKPISGAVVKWS
+31 TKKPLTGAVVKWA

-49 AVTDEQGEFAIPN
+49 AVTDENGDFSIPE
-62 SNNGYVVQS
+62 SSNGYIVQS
-71 IGYYDYTTT
+71 IGYYDYTTN
-80 KIGRLIELTEQIYQM
+80 KIPKLIELAEQVYQLPVM
-95 PELSITDKPDSI
+95 NFTDAPDSI

-122 GKLTMLLYEREK
+122 GKLTMLLYEHEK
-134 LFKPA
+134 LIKPIA
-139 TEKRDLW
+139 ETRDLW

-151 AQVDSFGKIISSFH
+151 AQIDSFGRIVTSFH
-165 INESAERFHLAPTGA
+165 INEPAERFHLAPTGA
-180 CFVLTENSVFQLQTE
+180 CFVLTEHSVFQLQAE
-195 PFLHLDKLSYESFRQ
+195 PFLHLDKLSYSSFRQ

-237 YLLKKDSAE
+237 YMLKKGSSD
-246 PVEIEHVADSL
+246 PIELERVADSL

-266 KYMDGRAKRI
+266 KYMNGRAKRI

-295 TRFKESPFY
+295 TRFKESPYY

-315 NRWSI
+315 DRWSI
-320 FNISQGQVLN
+320 FNISQKQVLSLT
-330 INAEGEFI
+330 AEGDVI
-338 NRMNMLGERNLSN
+338 NRLNMQEEGSIAGLASK
-351 LPVQEKILNVQ
+351 EKILSVQ
-362 YDPETKEVV
+362 YVPETKEMV

-378 GESMLYVLKEDG
+378 GESVLYSLKEDG
-390 SLVLRKNLY
+390 SLKLKKNLY
-399 WKHIRNA
+399 WQHIRNP

-417 RPFESRNNWYLFAE
+417 RPFESRNNWYLYAE